1 MLEDHDVT
9 SNPVVGSSLLLGI
22 DVESDDVAHGER
34 NSFSGRQIGAALAG
48 QLERPT
54 GNECLFAAVLV
65 HHHNGAV
72 LLDGDD
78 LRLKVEKI
86 VSRPWSVII
95 NYFLRI
101 RASSVKKI
109 KVLKENFVTL
119 WIRAAVANNL

>member
-1 MLEDHDVT
+1 VLEDHDVA

-65 HHHNGAV
+65 HHHNGTV

-78 LRLKVEKI
+78 LRLKGEKMFHALGPLLSTI
-86 VSRPWSVII
+86 SCALEP
-95 NYFLRI
+95 
-101 RASSVKKI
+101 AA
-109 KVLKENFVTL
+109 LK
-119 WIRAAVANNL
+119 NLKF

>member
-78 LRLKVEKI
+78 LRLKGKKLFHALGPLL
-86 VSRPWSVII
+86 STH
-95 NYFLRI
+95 FLRI
-101 RASSVKKI
+101 RASSVKK
-109 KVLKENFVTL
+109 LKF
-119 WIRAAVANNL
+119 